1 MVKKRTCQSN
11 LTGHKNNP
19 KKLVDAIV
27 PLHSRGFIFYCDT
40 KKDPADRPGPQDLM

>member
-19 KKLVDAIV
+19 KKLVDAIG
-27 PLHSRGFIFYCDT
+27 PAPGYPGAGFILY
-40 KKDPADRPGPQDLM
+40 A

>member
-19 KKLVDAIV
+19 KKLVDAI
-27 PLHSRGFIFYCDT
+27 
-40 KKDPADRPGPQDLM
+40 DPAALQRGL